1 MSRKLIWLAAAA
13 VVVGAA
19 TAGAQVTNSPPVD
32 AEQVLRVPSVDYRKD
47 WAQLGTFS
55 VLAEKPQDGA
65 KELHAVYTE
74 RKNVEAYLNDGKFPD
89 GAVFVKDLWSA
100 KTEALPTGTASFAGG
115 DLIGRF
121 VMVKDAAGKL
131 GSGARFRGRL
141 GVGVLRRQRD
151 GENRH
156 RRLQGRLPELP
167 RAGPQAGSSIP
178 ARLPAPAQVK
188 RAPRYFSRRGLPSQ
202 LT

>member
-1 MSRKLIWLAAAA
+1 MSRKLIWLAAA
-13 VVVGAA
+13 VVVLGAA
-19 TAGAQVTNSPPVD
+19 TTGAQVTKSPPVD

-89 GAVFVKDLWSA
+89 GAVFVKDLWNA
-100 KTEALPTGTASFAGG
+100 KTEELPTGTASFAG

-131 GSGARFRGRL
+131 GSGARFG
-141 GVGVLRRQRD
+141 D
-151 GENRH
+151 GWGWAFFAGNETVKTVTGNYKIDCLYCHEPVRKQGLQF
-156 RRLQGRLPELP
+156 LQGYPLLR
-167 RAGPQAGSSIP
+167 
-178 ARLPAPAQVK
+178 K
-188 RAPRYFSRRGLPSQ
+188 
-202 LT
+202 

>member
-1 MSRKLIWLAAAA
+1 MSRKLMWLAAA
-13 VVVGAA
+13 VVVLEAA
-19 TAGAQVTNSPPVD
+19 TAGAQVTKSPPVD

-47 WAQLGTFS
+47 WVQLGTFS

-89 GAVFVKDLWSA
+89 GAVFVKDLWNA

-115 DLIGRF
+115 LIGRF

-131 GSGARFRGRL
+131 GSGARFG
-141 GVGVLRRQRD
+141 D
-151 GENRH
+151 GWGWAFFAGNETVKTVTGDYKIDCLNCHEPVRNQGLQF
-156 RRLQGRLPELP
+156 LQGYPLLR
-167 RAGPQAGSSIP
+167 
-178 ARLPAPAQVK
+178 K
-188 RAPRYFSRRGLPSQ
+188 
-202 LT
+202 